1 MAHPAFI
8 SAGDTVLWLT
18 GGGFAALRP
27 EDVSALLDI
36 FMREGCR
43 SLWLELDEAAQ
54 GAGYPAALSSMRG
67 AA

>member
-8 SAGDTVLWLT
+8 TAGDTVLWLT

-27 EDVSALLDI
+27 EDVSALLNI

-54 GAGYPAALSSMRG
+54 GAGYPESVTSLRADA
-67 AA
+67 